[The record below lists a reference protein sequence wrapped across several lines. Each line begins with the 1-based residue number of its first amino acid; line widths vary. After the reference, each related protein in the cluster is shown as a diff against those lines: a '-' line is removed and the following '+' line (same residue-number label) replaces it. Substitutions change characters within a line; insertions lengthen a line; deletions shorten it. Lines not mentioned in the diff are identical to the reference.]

1 MKKICLTITIA
12 VFLLICLNGL
22 QAQTTQ
28 TELNQMECINQL
40 IGSWKCEIG
49 KDTTS
54 YNDFTT
60 YGKGVDVNIKNVTKG
75 KTVRE
80 ARINWAYDKTLDK
93 IIGLYQIKGA
103 YIDTLWVAQWISKNK
118 YFLVG
123 YKDISNPEKASTRLE
138 GTLKSHDLLETI
150 YYENNKPV
158 STSTYT
164 RVK

>member
-1 MKKICLTITIA
+1 MKKNCLTITIA

-54 YNDFTT
+54 YNDYTS
-60 YGKGVDVNIKNVTKG
+60 YGTGVDVNIKNVTKG

-93 IIGLYQIKGA
+93 IIGLYQIKGED
-103 YIDTLWVAQWISKNK
+103 IDPLWAVQWISKNK

-123 YKDISNPEKASTRLE
+123 YKDISNPKDASTRLE
-138 GTLKSHDLLETI
+138 GTLKSHDLLETT
-150 YYENNKPV
+150 YYVNNKPV
-158 STSTYT
+158 NTVTYT